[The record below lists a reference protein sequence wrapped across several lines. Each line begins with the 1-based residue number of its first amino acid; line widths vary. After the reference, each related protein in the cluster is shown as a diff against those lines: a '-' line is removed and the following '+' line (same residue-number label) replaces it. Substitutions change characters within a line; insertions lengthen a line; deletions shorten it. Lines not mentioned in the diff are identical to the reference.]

1 MAREFSLAHLTLL
14 SLAPPE
20 LTEVAARA
28 GYQYVS
34 LRPIAV
40 TPNEP
45 KYPLGSDKELL
56 ARTKRKLKD
65 TGLKLLDIELARIAD
80 GVDVKSYEPA
90 LAAAAELGG
99 RFVLTS
105 GWTPD
110 RSFII
115 ESFGRLCDLAK
126 PYGLT
131 VCFEF
136 VTFAEV
142 ATLSEAALIVKLAD
156 RPNGA
161 ICVDTLH
168 FYRSGCKLDELARL
182 PPSWFPYLQIC
193 DGPAQA
199 PADRDGLI
207 FAARADRQFVGEGQL
222 DIAAILN
229 SLPQVPYAIEVPNLA
244 LSLSLSPFDFAA
256 RALKSA
262 NSYLDAHPREPRSPP

>member
-1 MAREFSLAHLTLL
+1 MAREFSLAQLSLL

-45 KYPLGSDKELL
+45 KYPLATDKDLFR
-56 ARTKRKLKD
+56 RTRQKLKD

-80 GVDVKSYEPA
+80 GVDVAGYEPA

-110 RSFII
+110 RSYTI

-136 VTFAEV
+136 VTFAQV
-142 ATLSEAALIVKLAD
+142 ASLSETALIVKLAD

-168 FYRSGCKLDELARL
+168 FYRSGCKVEELDRL
-182 PPSWFPYLQIC
+182 PPAWFPYLQIC

-199 PADRDGLI
+199 PADREALI
-207 FAARADRQFVGEGQL
+207 YAARYDRRFVGEGQL
-222 DIAAILN
+222 DIAGILN
-229 SLPQVPYAIEVPNLA
+229 RLPEVPYAIEAPNLA
-244 LSLSLSPFDFAA
+244 LSLELSPLDFAR
-256 RALKSA
+256 RALTTA
-262 NSYLDAHPREPRSPP
+262 NNYLDAHPREPRSPP